1 MNTNDKATTGNLWAT
16 PARRVAPL
24 PVSVRRGLALTKRE
38 LDCQGYHSLCYE
50 RTRQCMDNAAVLA
63 VHTGTV
69 ALAGVVKNPCVLEFL
84 GLI

>member
-1 MNTNDKATTGNLWAT
+1 M
-16 PARRVAPL
+16 
-24 PVSVRRGLALTKRE
+24 SVRRGLALTKRE

-84 GLI
+84 GLIWVALRQTVKRVAQSTTGLSHPF